1 MSQVLTRVDRRLSS
15 TFDDETTPVTRRRS
29 RAARMGASVAVSVT
43 GVLLLSPN
51 IAPLF
56 VGGQPPFSV
65 ALSVFGSLVCL
76 GLAVSGYL
84 LYRSGFSTAN
94 AVRIAVWNLL
104 GVVVLGAVLWL
115 HGMVQGPVVF
125 GADGVESALT
135 AGNILAISTA
145 AHVVI
150 GVHDARRVRAEQLAD
165 EQRKL
170 AVLNRALRHNL
181 RNESTILVGHG
192 ERLEQEVDDPSLERS
207 ARVVAERART
217 VGGLAD
223 KAKTIIELFER
234 ERRVEHP
241 HDVRT
246 MVDGAAAEVTGD
258 AGATVDVSVPDGVWV
273 WADDCYRTALG
284 ELVENALE
292 HGEPPV
298 EVTVTADDEWVHTCV
313 RDAGA
318 GVPAHESV
326 VVGGEAD
333 ITPLTH
339 ASGLGLWLARSA
351 AEANGGHLRFEEES
365 AGTVVT
371 LSHRRATGPT
381 A

>member
-1 MSQVLTRVDRRLSS
+1 
-15 TFDDETTPVTRRRS
+15 
-29 RAARMGASVAVSVT
+29 MGASVAVSVT